1 MHKYVKRAL
10 SLAAVSLMAGSAMLM
25 TACQG
30 NNNVVI
36 NEPISLPLEE
46 KATMTWWLAWDNVYA
61 PEYSTLAD
69 HPFFQWMEEQTN
81 IHIDFVVP
89 TAKGISD
96 ALSEYTSKIASG
108 VLEDMV
114 THHWFVPELS
124 GSTLDSAVSDGLYTD
139 LTEYVDVQMPNF
151 KQMQQTYAVINK
163 GLYTPEG
170 RIIYIPKLTGV
181 EDNDKAP
188 VTEGLVIRK
197 DMLDELQLD
206 VPVTVDDWTNVLQ
219 KLKTQLGV
227 QTPFNIGS
235 MGLAPTV
242 VGDAFITCY
251 GQAFE
256 MYINEDGKLSY
267 GAIEEGTYRYA
278 VMMHDWF
285 QQELVGN
292 TDISREDKLTD
303 NYASWGGYVD
313 EIVNLK
319 NSNPQNPNYNLV
331 AAPYPVLNEGDTLDL
346 RSTYM
351 PVGNKEIN
359 SIYVTQ
365 DCRNPALACK
375 WIDQFFTEEAF
386 NRASYGVEGEDYTR
400 NEDGTIQFTDKILND
415 PDGARYG
422 VERNCYLGSMWADR
436 DVLVN
441 YVYGQDAQDAIAT
454 WSNATSE
461 RNMIRGTSLPMTAE
475 ESEAIAGLA
484 NFWMMQTGDIRGFI
498 TGEKPLTEWEDFV
511 QRMQD
516 GDIAQYIEIYQT
528 AWDRYN
534 AS

>member
-81 IHIDFVVP
+81 VHIDFVTP
-89 TAKGISD
+89 SDTSISGSR
-96 ALSEYTSKIASG
+96 AEYMSKIASG
-108 VLEDMV
+108 VLEDLV
-114 THHWFVPELS
+114 SHNWFVPDLS

-170 RIIYIPKLTGV
+170 RILYIPSLTGV
-181 EDNDKAP
+181 EDNEKAP
-188 VTEGLVIRK
+188 VTQGLVIRK

-206 VPVTVDDWTNVLQ
+206 VPVTVNDWTNVLQ

-227 QTPFNIGS
+227 QTPFNIGA
-235 MGLAPTV
+235 MTLAPTV
-242 VGDAFITCY
+242 IGDAFITCY
-251 GQAFE
+251 GEAWGF
-256 MYINEDGKLSY
+256 YITEDGSLDY
-267 GAIEEGTYRYA
+267 GAVGEGAHQYA
-278 VMMHDWF
+278 EMMHEWF

-303 NYASWGGYVD
+303 NYASWGGTVD
-313 EIVNLK
+313 EIVTLK
-319 NSNPQNPNYNLV
+319 NSDPQNPNYNLV
-331 AAPYPVLNEGDTLDL
+331 AAPYPVLNVGDTLDL
-346 RSTYM
+346 RADYM
-351 PVGNKEIN
+351 PTGNKEIN

-375 WIDQFFTEEAF
+375 WIDQFFTDEAF

-400 NEDGTIQFTDKILND
+400 NADGTIQFTDKILND
-415 PDGARYG
+415 ADGARYG
-422 VERNCYLGSMWADR
+422 VERNCYLGSLWADR

-441 YVYGQDAQDAIAT
+441 YVYGQEAQDAIAV
-454 WSNATSE
+454 WSQATSE
-461 RNMIRGTSLPMTAE
+461 RNMIRTSSLPMTAE
-475 ESEAIAGLA
+475 EQEAIAGLA
-484 NFWMMQTGDIRGFI
+484 NFWMTQTGDVRGFI
-498 TGEKPLTEWEDFV
+498 TGEKPLTEWDDYV

-516 GDIAQYIEIYQT
+516 GDLAQYIEIHQT